1 MGRHAGR
8 ALMTAGAIV
17 TLVGLGIAL
26 VKTFDIPGYWIPVL
40 VGIALFLAGIVMYAT
55 SRNT

>member
-1 MGRHAGR
+1 
-8 ALMTAGAIV
+8 
-17 TLVGLGIAL
+17 